1 MKFEL
6 YGLAVMI
13 CISSL
18 LLSGCSQ
25 DVGALDARDSASAI
39 MKRAR
44 AKTGEGDI
52 DGAIKLYHKVLN
64 DSSRLARAHLDVAL
78 LLGENNEY
86 LDSICHYKRYLDMRP
101 DTEKRQMIEKR
112 MQRSIQLFIATQTP
126 DSSLRTGKKGK
137 KKKGGK
143 VVNNDF
149 ATTLQKLHRAESNEK
164 ALRAT
169 IVELKRD
176 NKKLDSKLS
185 GCESELDQY
194 RAVVGLSQGAPEEP
208 PVEVEPEP
216 KEVEP
221 DVARTYR
228 VRRGDTLSSIASDVY
243 GDEKQWIKIQLEN
256 KDILK
261 GRPNI
266 RTGQVLVIP

>member
-1 MKFEL
+1 MRFRL
-6 YGLAVMI
+6 YGLAFMM
-13 CISSL
+13 CIGSL

-44 AKTGEGDI
+44 TKTGEGDL
-52 DGAIKLYHKVLN
+52 DGAIKLYSKVLN
-64 DSSRLARAHLDVAL
+64 DNARLARAHLDVAL
-78 LLGENNEY
+78 LLGEQDKY

-101 DTEKRQMIEKR
+101 DTEKRRMIEKR
-112 MQRSIQLFIATQTP
+112 MQRAIQLFIATQTP
-126 DSSLRTGKKGK
+126 DSSLRTGRKGK
-137 KKKGGK
+137 KKGER

-164 ALRAT
+164 SLRAT

-176 NKKLDSKLS
+176 NKKLTGKLS

-194 RAVVGLSQGAPEEP
+194 RAIVGLSQGEPEKP
-208 PVEVEPEP
+208 PVDIEPEP
-216 KEVEP
+216 EEVKP
-221 DVARTYR
+221 DVPRTYR

-243 GDEKQWIKIQLEN
+243 GDEKQWVKIQLEN
-256 KDILK
+256 KNILR
-261 GRPNI
+261 GSQNI
-266 RTGQVLVIP
+266 KPGQVLVIP